1 MQWIVSAVLLLVKY
15 ERIWKIQTFILP
27 LAMAAAGNYHMG
39 GYGWTG
45 VYRVYGE
52 LQYLSTYKNRSFKS
66 VWHERVESRKNTSCP
81 CLFGDIMYYYELQE

>member
-1 MQWIVSAVLLLVKY
+1 MVNVYMQWIVSAVLLLVKH

-45 VYRVYGE
+45 VYGVYME
-52 LQYLSTYKNRSFKS
+52 KLQYLGTCKNRYFKS
-66 VWHERVESRKNTSCP
+66 V
-81 CLFGDIMYYYELQE
+81 